1 MKINDIVIFKDIH
14 YQQAK
19 TKIKN
24 DYPPISAKIE
34 IAKDVFIEIID
45 SDLAT
50 EIFLNCTPNGSSDE
64 AADQRQLYSF
74 VRENAPTQPF
84 FKWDNDENLQ
94 ICIAL
99 SRLIQPTTISF
110 EYSARVVY
118 LNGRVHEIIPGP
130 VSNFGAHAWV
140 ATEESRN
147 WLTEI
152 EGEELSELFNKYKN
166 SNLPTRIRQA
176 SWYLE
181 YIFRSYHLD
190 IRWPLLCTAL
200 ESLIHTD
207 KYKSTRQFSKRVSR
221 LANEVGI
228 QNFDET
234 KAEQAYDYRSR
245 LVHGQLLRDLKEYDA
260 ELYIGMEEILRK
272 VLKLSIISNSFAK
285 VFSSEASIKK
295 RWPIK

>member
-110 EYSARVVY
+110 EYS
-118 LNGRVHEIIPGP
+118 
-130 VSNFGAHAWV
+130 
-140 ATEESRN
+140 N